1 MTARRVLVI
10 DDNHLVLR
18 AMERLIGQL
27 GHDIESASSVAIA
40 CQLMV
45 GARFDIVLSAIRL
58 RDGSGGD
65 ILRAL
70 EKQAST
76 TKVIL
81 LADGSEPSFPTS
93 KLLRVRYV
101 QKGDDVRDLL
111 DAVRDAAA

>member
-40 CQLMV
+40 RQLLT
-45 GARFDIVLSAIRL
+45 GASFDIVLSAIRL
-58 RDGSGGD
+58 RDGSGSD

-70 EKQAST
+70 EKQQAA

-93 KLLRVRYV
+93 KVLRVRYV

-111 DAVRDAAA
+111 DAVRDAAV

>member
-1 MTARRVLVI
+1 MTPRRVLVV

-27 GHDIESASSVAIA
+27 GHEIESASSVAIA
-40 CQLMV
+40 RQLIAS
-45 GARFDIVLSAIRL
+45 GGFDIVLSAIRL
-58 RDGSGGD
+58 RDGSGSD
-65 ILRAL
+65 ILRVL
-70 EKQAST
+70 ENQAT
-76 TKVIL
+76 PTRVIL

-111 DAVRDAAA
+111 DAVRDAAT